1 MKNIDLKI
9 LNEVEALEIL
19 VSRTFNPREGGYDR
33 DDAYAQQVKEEI
45 REKLKS
51 LRRYVNRPTTPELT
65 GRLERAIA
73 TAEKYA
79 K

>member
-19 VSRTFNPREGGYDR
+19 VSTTFNPREGYDR
-33 DDAYAQQVKEEI
+33 DDAYAQQVREEI
-45 REKLKS
+45 GEKLKS
-51 LRRYVNRPTTPELT
+51 LRRYVNRPTTAELK

-73 TAEKYA
+73 TAERYA